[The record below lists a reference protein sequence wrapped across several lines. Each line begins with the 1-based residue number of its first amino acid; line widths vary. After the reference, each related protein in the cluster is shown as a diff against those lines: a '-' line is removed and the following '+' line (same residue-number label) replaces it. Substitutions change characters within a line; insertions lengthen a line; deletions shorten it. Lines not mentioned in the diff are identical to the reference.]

1 MEIIRKII
9 IGRDPKNA
17 LAYVLGMK
25 AGSGVVSGI
34 MHDDRAL
41 HTYGINRYVIYI
53 FQEGEGNIMWKTI
66 DNMPVIVE
74 YDCNFD

>member
-1 MEIIRKII
+1 MIRKII

-17 LAYVLGMK
+17 LAYVIGMK
-25 AGSGVVSGI
+25 AGNGTVSAI
-34 MHDDRAL
+34 MHDERHL
-41 HTYGINRYVIYI
+41 MTYGINRYLIYI
-53 FQEGEGNIMWKTI
+53 EIDNEGTILWKAV